1 MFSKGYNSGRACS
14 GDVNRMCV
22 LEAVIGAVYT
32 EPYQSVKACVL
43 VHTLPYGTVI
53 FKIF

>member
-1 MFSKGYNSGRACS
+1 MFSKGYNSGRAWTSDVS
-14 GDVNRMCV
+14 GMCV

-43 VHTLPYGTVI
+43 LHTLPYGIVI